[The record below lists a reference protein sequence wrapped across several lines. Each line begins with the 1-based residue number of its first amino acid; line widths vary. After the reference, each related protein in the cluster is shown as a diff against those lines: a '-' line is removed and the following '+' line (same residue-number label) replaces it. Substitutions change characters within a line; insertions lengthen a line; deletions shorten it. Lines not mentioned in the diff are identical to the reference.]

1 MATEGNPSTAASDLL
16 TGLEDLERASAS
28 DLLAGLEDLE
38 RAATSDLL
46 AGLGDR
52 EPFLRPLGP
61 TECTLANARM
71 AAFHQILLGSKL
83 ILLTG
88 EEFQRL
94 RTEKGL
100 SKGQV
105 EKAVEGLITR
115 GQASVSARDGCVEV
129 TSI

>member
-16 TGLEDLERASAS
+16 ADLEDLERT
-28 DLLAGLEDLE
+28 
-38 RAATSDLL
+38 ATSDLL

-71 AAFHQILLGSKL
+71 AAFHERLILLGS